1 MANPA
6 AARATEGEA
15 LYKQYSTGRA
25 VHEAITAAEDA
36 LLSIIASFI
45 GHIHSHHF
53 DSHPSTHA
61 YLIELT
67 RETVDRVRDLLT
79 IVEVAGQQASLLGM
93 HQREIPTLRSARESL
108 YEAAEQLVESAES
121 VSRTFNQHLGEEAYE
136 AEKAQLL
143 VRTTKTLKA
152 GTECSE
158 VVKRIVP
165 EDNSEP
171 DFDSPDLNMSGVGY
185 SPRKGYAAIGLG
197 IRSGP
202 GSLQSLTRRATSLGQ
217 LHRRYNHDG
226 AGRVS
231 MPPAKGEDDEEGEE
245 EIVEDASSSDEEAD
259 ESTDTA
265 STGRR
270 GMRPISHPS
279 QPAVGHV
286 QRRSMDSGHPRS
298 RSSSL
303 RSSQVVG
310 DRRSTDTTYTHEL
323 KTEESET
330 TAISHRDSVH
340 ASVRTSTTSHVAS
353 SLLQSASSTGLSEIT
368 TTPSLSESGTTQV
381 ESPKDADG
389 KAVTRQTPTT
399 PRTAQSI
406 DGNDPTGG
414 DVRFWVV
421 SHDYDPVEVAYNSD
435 GILVGGTLRVL
446 VEKLTPHDGP
456 TDHNFMSTFWYTFRL
471 FSNPTEFLN
480 ALIARYDLKPPPAL
494 QGVGQE
500 QYHLWV
506 ERKLKPVRIRV
517 CNVLKVWLDQHWRP
531 DSDNAVLDTMEEF
544 FLKRAS
550 DQVTPSLAAP
560 GGRVAEL
567 VRKRKEPSATSSDST
582 TNAPGTKQT
591 SFDRI
596 RNSTFPGR
604 FTTPAVS
611 TMPNSNISKALMNT
625 LMRNPAPTA
634 VALTDFDTL
643 ELARQFCIM
652 ESKLF
657 QAIAPEDLLMSGRKQ
672 VPALKALSTVSN
684 QIIGWVTDGILN
696 EQDAKHRAAL
706 LKFYIKLAD
715 KCLSL
720 NNFSTMFAVLGGL
733 NSATILRLKKTW
745 DALNVKY
752 RNVMEKLRAVI
763 DHTKNHRAYRE
774 ALRAATAKDE
784 PVLPFLGLILT
795 DITFTQEGNPN
806 TRPSTLS
813 PELQLIN
820 TDKYAKLGRIAA
832 EFKNYQRSFEYR
844 EIECVQTFLQRAL
857 TERGSGSLD
866 ALYRK
871 SLLLEPRQNSERLNN
886 MVEKPGWLGARLTNL

>member
-1 MANPA
+1 M
-6 AARATEGEA
+6 
-15 LYKQYSTGRA
+15 
-25 VHEAITAAEDA
+25 HEAITAAEDA

-93 HQREIPTLRSARESL
+93 HQREIPTLRSARENL
-108 YEAAEQLVESAES
+108 YETAEQLVESAES

-165 EDNSEP
+165 EDNTEP
-171 DFDSPDLNMSGVGY
+171 DFDSPDLSMGGGGVGY

-197 IRSGP
+197 IKSGP

-217 LHRRYNHDG
+217 LHRRYNTDG

-231 MPPAKGEDDEEGEE
+231 MTPTKGDDDEEGEE

-259 ESTDTA
+259 ESTETA

-279 QPAVGHV
+279 QPAMGQV
-286 QRRSMDSGHPRS
+286 QRRSMDSSHPRS
-298 RSSSL
+298 RSSSM
-303 RSSQVVG
+303 RSSQLIG
-310 DRRSTDTTYTHEL
+310 DRRSMDTTYTGDL

-330 TAISHRDSVH
+330 TPSSRRDSVH
-340 ASVRTSTTSHVAS
+340 ASASASIRTSTTSHIAS

-368 TTPSLSESGTTQV
+368 NTPSLSESGTTHD
-381 ESPKDADG
+381 SPKDGTD
-389 KAVTRQTPTT
+389 KALRHTPTT
-399 PRTAQSI
+399 PRTAQSQST
-406 DGNDPTGG
+406 DGGDASG

-471 FSNPTEFLN
+471 FSTPTEFFN
-480 ALIARYDLKPPPAL
+480 ALVARYDLKPPPAL

-500 QYHLWV
+500 QYGLWV

-517 CNVLKVWLDQHWRP
+517 CNIIKVWLDQHWRP
-531 DSDNAVLDTMEEF
+531 DSDDVVLDAMEEF

-567 VRKRKEPSATSSDST
+567 VRKRKEPSSTSSEST
-582 TNAPGTKQT
+582 TASGAKQT

-596 RNSTFPGR
+596 RTSTFPGR
-604 FTTPAVS
+604 FTAPVTS
-611 TMPNSNISKALMNT
+611 TMPSSNISKT
-625 LMRNPAPTA
+625 LINVLLKGPAPTA
-634 VALTDFDTL
+634 VSLTDFDTL

-752 RNVMEKLRAVI
+752 RNLMEKLRGVI

-820 TDKYAKLGRIAA
+820 TDKYAKLGRIAS
-832 EFKNYQRSFEYR
+832 EFKNYQRTFEFR